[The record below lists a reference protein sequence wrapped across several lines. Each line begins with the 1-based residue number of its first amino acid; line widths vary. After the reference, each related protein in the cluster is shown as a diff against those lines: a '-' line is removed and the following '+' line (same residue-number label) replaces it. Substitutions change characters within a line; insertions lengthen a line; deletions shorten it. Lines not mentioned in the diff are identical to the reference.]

1 MLVTVADVWVTSEN
15 GSMINGAL
23 WILGFQ
29 LLGELAVRSLGLP
42 VPGPVVG
49 MVLLFGVLCVRR
61 PGSESGTL
69 RAATGLLKHM
79 QLLFVPVTVGI
90 MVHAQAIREQ
100 WLPVSGGLVLSWL
113 AGLVTVSGVAVLVQ
127 RWQRARADA

>member
-1 MLVTVADVWVTSEN
+1 
-15 GSMINGAL
+15 MINGAL
-23 WILGFQ
+23 WIIGCQ
-29 LLGELAVRSLGLP
+29 LVGELVVRSLGLP

-49 MVLLFGVLCVRR
+49 MVLLFGVLCLRR

-69 RAATGLLKHM
+69 RVAAGLLTHM

-90 MVHAQAIREQ
+90 MVHAGAIREQ
-100 WLPVSGGLVLSWL
+100 WLPVTGGLVLSWA

-127 RWQRARADA
+127 RWQRVRASA